1 MQNEQPGI
9 RVQAIKVS
17 DSEFI
22 AVMPFSYLQSVT
34 VDPRLLSQPPV
45 SETSEDYDADLEFM
59 KGVYN
64 VIQRPVA
71 LAKKTNVVPY
81 SDFIRTIIEG
91 AKAPIPAIKL
101 TCAEPISFP
110 EENDGYAVIPPNVR
124 FVAIDGDTQLAAH
137 YRFQRAE
144 KRKEMRDR
152 HKGFPIKCVIMHGLT
167 DQEREQAFAIANRA
181 IAVPKSMAV
190 ERDMQNPLVMAARE
204 LCGHDG
210 MRDIVTRQSIVARG
224 THKVSARR
232 NLLYDVPMIV
242 AMLDVIANRV
252 SINAARSDSR
262 QQEKRRMQTPG
273 DQVERAKQDFLEIVD
288 SMRVLGVVGITPK
301 SHVFSGKIAHLA
313 LTKLMAN
320 AIDDVY
326 VIDGKRY
333 ILNEIEGLFAL
344 RDVSQGKLEAWSSL
358 VPGWS
363 NRNMNTEELAAV
375 IVRGHHKINK
385 TTRVMQA
392 VQATAPAPAR

>member
-59 KGVYN
+59 KAVYN

-71 LAKKTNVVPY
+71 LSKKSNVVPY

-101 TCAEPISFP
+101 TCAESISFP
-110 EENDGYAVIPPNVR
+110 DDNDGFAVIPPNVR

-204 LCGHDG
+204 LCDMDVLQHP
-210 MRDIVTRQSIVARG
+210 VTRRSVVARG
-224 THKVSARR
+224 MQKVSARKG
-232 NLLYDVPMIV
+232 LVYDVPLLVSALDMICNDHSIKV
-242 AMLDVIANRV
+242 ARKSGPVQNKKRMATPLEKVKIGSVCLCNVLPFLQDVGAFGVANHAHAF
-252 SINAARSDSR
+252 SAR
-262 QQEKRRMQTPG
+262 T
-273 DQVERAKQDFLEIVD
+273 V
-288 SMRVLGVVGITPK
+288 
-301 SHVFSGKIAHLA
+301 HLA
-313 LTKLMAN
+313 LIRVMAD
-320 AIDDVY
+320 AHSGALTIDDRTVSL
-326 VIDGKRY
+326 VE
-333 ILNEIEGLFAL
+333 LAQCMTL
-344 RDVSQGKLEAWSSL
+344 RDTNPSSASSWKDL
-358 VPGWS
+358 VPGWGS
-363 NRNMNTEELAAV
+363 NDIKIGELANL

-385 TTRVMQA
+385 TNRVMQA
-392 VQATAPAPAR
+392 VQASAQAPAQ

>member
-71 LAKKTNVVPY
+71 LAKKSNVVPY

-101 TCAEPISFP
+101 TCAESISFP
-110 EENDGYAVIPPNVR
+110 DDNNGYAVIPPNVR

-190 ERDMQNPLVMAARE
+190 ERDMSNPLVMAARE
-204 LCGHDG
+204 LCGHDD
-210 MRDIVTRQSIVARG
+210 MRDPVTRQSIVARG
-224 THKVSARR
+224 TQKVSARK
-232 NLLYDVPMIV
+232 NLLYNIPMIV
-242 AMLDVIANRV
+242 AMLDVIANKV
-252 SINAARSDSR
+252 SGNMARSESR
-262 QQEKRRMQTPG
+262 QQERRRLETSS
-273 DQVERAKQDFLEIVD
+273 DQIDRAKRAFLEIVD
-288 SMRVLGVVGITPK
+288 SMRVIGVLGTASA

-313 LTKLMAN
+313 LTRIMAN
-320 AIDDVY
+320 AIDGSY
-326 VIDGKRY
+326 VIDGRQY
-333 ILNEIEGLFAL
+333 NHSEIESLLAL
-344 RDVSQGKLEAWSSL
+344 RDVSHGKLQAWASL
-358 VPGWS
+358 VPYFS
-363 NRNMNTEELAAV
+363 HVNMNIDELAAV

-385 TTRVMQA
+385 TNRVMQA
-392 VQATAPAPAR
+392 VQATAQAHAQ